1 MSEHDPIS
9 DVLREWKSAEP
20 SLEFDQRVLVAYRK
34 AEGSLW
40 NRIWQTRVSIPLP
53 VLVVA
58 ALLLF
63 ALVFWFRPST
73 GGGAANQL
81 DAAGFQPL
89 PHGDAR
95 VISVKELYK

>member
-1 MSEHDPIS
+1 MTEHDS
-9 DVLREWKSAEP
+9 LSEVLHEWKPAEP
-20 SLEFDQRVLVAYRK
+20 SQEFDQRVLVAYRK

-40 NRIWQTRVSIPLP
+40 NRVWQTRVSVPVP
-53 VLVVA
+53 VLVLA

-73 GGGAANQL
+73 GGGVGNQL

-89 PHGDAR
+89 PHGDAH